1 MRFFIVFV
9 IMVVSILIISII
21 ISNVFDC
28 EYTLADIIILP
39 FLLFV
44 FVFIFCGIYLTSGI
58 LAVADETNL
67 EILEVDKKSNIEA
80 NENIENNIK
89 SEKEELYIDSK
100 SIEIDE
106 NIVDDKTDE
115 EKLQIILEN
124 LEETYNYLRKE
135 IYQSDEISSELKIE
149 IESYNK
155 KVEECLSSD
164 DYRIFQDLAI
174 IELDIIQK

>member
-9 IMVVSILIISII
+9 VMVVSILI

-28 EYTLADIIILP
+28 EYTLVDIIILP

-44 FVFIFCGIYLTSGI
+44 FIFCGVYLTSGV
-58 LAVADETNL
+58 LVVAEETNL
-67 EILEVDKKSNIEA
+67 EILKVDKKSNIEA

-89 SEKEELYIDSK
+89 SEKEELYINSK
-100 SIEIDE
+100 STEIDE

-115 EKLQIILEN
+115 EKLQILLEN

-135 IYQSDEISSELKIE
+135 IYQSDEISPELKIE